1 MPMTPEHAIAV
12 AAADA
17 NRAFSRLLR
26 EVREDGQSFTVTS
39 HGKPVA
45 RILPVTAEPAR
56 AAARA
61 TLLARLATQP
71 VAQAAPWTRDDL
83 YTR

>member
-1 MPMTPEHAIAV
+1 MTPDTTLSV

-17 NRAFSRLLR
+17 NRAFSRILR
-26 EVREDGQSFTVTS
+26 EVREEGQSFTVTS

-56 AAARA
+56 IAARA
-61 TLLARLATQP
+61 ALLDRLATQP
-71 VAQAAPWTRDDL
+71 VAQAGTWTRDEL